1 MKKSTAIIIFII
13 IINFI
18 FTFPAH
24 AQTLSLSLWP
34 PLLEAT
40 MQPGRSITAVYKLTN
55 NSDRPL
61 EITPQIYPFEPQDES
76 GQIKIKFLT
85 PKSSLPQPLFS
96 FESRE
101 KLGEPFTVTFGETK
115 ELVLKIT
122 LPKNLS
128 EKDYYYTL
136 LFSTAEIAFENQA
149 EGGKSGA
156 VSQIGGNILITT
168 SQLGKPSLLG
178 AISSFSAPTI
188 IDSFSAT
195 DFAVILENRGK
206 NLWKP
211 FGEIKIKG
219 FFKEKT
225 EIKVLEQNVLDYSSR
240 KLSLEPFRPRIPL
253 GPFKAKLDLT
263 LNQEGPSLSSEIN
276 FWYLPYKALG
286 IILLF
291 TLAVILVRKT
301 TKRA

>member
-1 MKKSTAIIIFII
+1 
-13 IINFI
+13 
-18 FTFPAH
+18 
-24 AQTLSLSLWP
+24 
-34 PLLEAT
+34 

-225 EIKVLEQNVLDYSSR
+225 EIKVLEQNVLAYSSR

-276 FWYLPYKALG
+276 FWYLP
-286 IILLF
+286 
-291 TLAVILVRKT
+291 
-301 TKRA
+301 